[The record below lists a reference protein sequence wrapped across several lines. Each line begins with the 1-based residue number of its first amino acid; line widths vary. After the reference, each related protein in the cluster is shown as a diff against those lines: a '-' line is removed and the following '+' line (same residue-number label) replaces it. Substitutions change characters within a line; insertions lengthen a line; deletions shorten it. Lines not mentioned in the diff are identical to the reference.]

1 MSLNHLV
8 NIYGKLDI
16 NLQSVKTDQLLIKM
30 ENGNYINF
38 VLPDLGEENQ
48 VLLTTSDG
56 KIRWADNNSNVSSV
70 YCCKEDAKTIFN
82 TELNLTEYLIPLRS
96 GNFYVSN
103 NSKVLLKTSLIYKWD
118 NDELPLDFE
127 VKIFINNIEVNT
139 TTEGLNSFPDVFNKF
154 SNEIILDTNEGDI
167 ISIRLTKEALDS
179 NNFIIKK
186 NSFYSIELL

>member
-38 VLPDLGEENQ
+38 VLPDLGEAEQ
-48 VLLTTSDG
+48 VLLSNGEG
-56 KIRWADNNSNVSSV
+56 KLRWSNNNNNLSSV
-70 YCCKEDAKTIFN
+70 YCCKSDTKTIFD
-82 TELNLTEYLIPLRS
+82 TELNLTNYLLPLRT

-127 VKIFINNIEVNT
+127 VIVCINNIEVSS
-139 TTEGLNSFPDVFNKF
+139 TTEGLNSFPNVFNKF
-154 SNEIILDTNEGDI
+154 ANEIILDTNEGDI
-167 ISIRLTKEALDS
+167 ISIILKKEVLES
-179 NNFIIKK
+179 NDFIIKK

>member
-1 MSLNHLV
+1 MSLNHL
-8 NIYGKLDI
+8 IDKKGKLDI
-16 NLQSVKTDQLLIKM
+16 NLKSVKTDEILIKM
-30 ENGNYINF
+30 ENGTYINF
-38 VLPDLGEENQ
+38 VLPDFGSSEQ
-48 VLLTTSDG
+48 VLLTNGEG
-56 KIRWADNNSNVSSV
+56 KLRWADNNNNLSSV